1 MCGILGQINRKISI
15 NEKLFQKMLS
25 TLEKRGPDQS
35 GYFFDNKIALGQR
48 RLSII
53 DLSEAGRQPLFN
65 ENKNIA
71 IVFNGEIYNYQA
83 IKNNLKNNHIWQ
95 SKTDTEVL
103 IHSYEEY
110 GQKIMK
116 EVEGMFAF
124 AIYDKQ
130 NQLITL
136 ARDHFGKKPL
146 YYYLDD
152 EFFCFASELKAII
165 KNLEIK
171 KKLKVDQLSLTK
183 YLFYGYI
190 PSPNSIFDKIKK
202 LEPSTTFQFD
212 IKNWKIINKHQYW
225 QLENIKINKNI
236 SEKEILEKTENLI
249 KKSVKK
255 RLMSDVPLGIFL
267 SGGVD
272 SSLITKYLS
281 EYSPQTNS
289 FTVCYK
295 NSKESDE
302 SQYAQRVAKKLGI
315 NYNLCYFEDQ
325 LVRENFLEILDYLDE
340 PMADAALIPLYYISK
355 FAKDKITVV
364 LSGDG
369 GDEIFGGYYK
379 YKAQKIIENS
389 KYLSFLFRIG
399 EKFISQ
405 NNSYYKLLKSFDL
418 NFSARQFIFGSGS
431 FLPEEAEKILKQK
444 INLETVFE
452 EAQKYETYFQQKDT
466 VNKSLFLDC
475 KIQLP
480 DWYLVKGDRATMA
493 NSLEMRN
500 PLLDKDLA
508 EFAFSLSGNWKIKN
522 GEQKYILKKLASKYF
537 DKDLVYRKK
546 SGFGVPLDKWIGE
559 ELRDLF
565 QEYLFIDNGF
575 FDLEYVKLLHSEHM
589 SGKTDH
595 RFKLLRIFNF
605 NYWYENTVNKDC

>member
-1 MCGILGQINRKISI
+1 MCGILGQINHSVSVQ
-15 NEKLFQKMLS
+15 EKLFKEMLN

-35 GYFFDNKIALGQR
+35 GIFFDDKIALGQR

-53 DLSEAGRQPLFN
+53 DLSEAGRQPMFN
-65 ENKNIA
+65 EDGSIA
-71 IVFNGEIYNYQA
+71 VILNGEIYNYQTVQN
-83 IKNNLKNNHIWQ
+83 KLKNNHQWK
-95 SKTDTEVL
+95 SKSDTEVL
-103 IHSYEEY
+103 IHGYEEF
-110 GQKIMK
+110 GQKIM
-116 EVEGMFAF
+116 EEIEGMFAF
-124 AIYDKQ
+124 AIYDRK
-130 NQLITL
+130 NQIITL

-146 YYYLDD
+146 YYYLD
-152 EFFCFASELKAII
+152 EEIFCFASELKAII
-165 KNLEIK
+165 KNPEIK
-171 KKLKVDQLSLTK
+171 KKLKIDRLSLTK

-202 LEPSTTFQFD
+202 LEPSATFQFD
-212 IKNWKIINKHQYW
+212 IKKWKIVNKYNFW
-225 QLENIKINKNI
+225 NLENVKLNKNYT
-236 SEKEILEKTENLI
+236 EKEILDKTENLI

-272 SSLITKYLS
+272 SSLIAKYFS
-281 EYSPQTNS
+281 EYSPQINS

-295 NSKESDE
+295 NSKEADE

-325 LVRENFLEILDYLDE
+325 LVQENFLEILNYLDE
-340 PMADAALIPLYYISK
+340 PMADAAIIPLYYVSK
-355 FAKDKITVV
+355 FAKDKITVA

-379 YKAQKIIENS
+379 YKAQKFIEDFRFLGFLSEIGSKFVSKNS
-389 KYLSFLFRIG
+389 
-399 EKFISQ
+399 
-405 NNSYYKLLKSFDL
+405 SYYKLLKSFSLD
-418 NFSARQFIFGSGS
+418 FSARQFIFGSGG
-431 FLPEEAEKILKQK
+431 FLPEEAEKLLRGK
-444 INLETVFE
+444 ISLDVIFE
-452 EAQKYETYFQQKDT
+452 EAQKYEKSFRQKDI
-466 VNKSLFLDC
+466 VNKSLFLDS

-493 NSLEMRN
+493 ASLEMRN
-500 PLLDKDLA
+500 PLLDKELA
-508 EFAFSLSGNWKIKN
+508 EFAFSLSGDWKIKN

-537 DKDLVYRKK
+537 DESLIYRKK
-546 SGFGVPLDKWIGE
+546 SGFGVPLDKWIGN
-559 ELRDLF
+559 ELKDLF

-575 FDLEYVKLLHSEHM
+575 FDLEYVKLLYNEHT

-605 NYWYENTVNKDC
+605 NYWYKKYYE